1 MNKIKHSKYKNTGIL
16 WEILVRQI
24 TSDTV
29 SGNDSPAVD
38 IIKKYFSKTE
48 LIKEYKLYQTL
59 LNSKSLNESKAETLL
74 NTVLDLSTRLNRS
87 KLRNEKYN
95 LIKEIRKHYDLD
107 NFFKTK
113 INNYSQYAAI
123 YNLMEIKNQ
132 KEFIDP
138 TQIVE
143 NRVTLLEYI
152 THKEVNKDR
161 IEEQVTEEYMKMDKG
176 TRMLVYRT
184 LLEKFNKKYVT
195 LNIQQKNILKE
206 YINNIS
212 NTPRLKEFVNN
223 SFDTLSKE
231 LNQLIPSVTDK
242 TTQIK
247 LSELLNLLKPL
258 DKTQNVKDEHIV
270 SLLQYHQLINELK
283 ATK

>member
-29 SGNDSPAVD
+29 SGKDSPAVN

-48 LIKEYKLYQTL
+48 LLKEYKLYQTI

-74 NTVLDLSTRLNRS
+74 NTVLDLSARLNRS

-95 LIKEIRKHYDLD
+95 LIKEIRNYYDLD
-107 NFFKTK
+107 DFFKTK

-123 YNLMEIKNQ
+123 YNLIEIKNQ
-132 KEFIDP
+132 KEFVDP
-138 TQIVE
+138 SQVVE
-143 NRVTLLEYI
+143 NRVTLLEFI
-152 THKEVNKDR
+152 THKEVNKSK
-161 IEEQVTEEYMKMDKG
+161 IEEQVTEEYLSMDKG
-176 TRMLVYRT
+176 TRMLVYHT

-195 LNIQQKNILKE
+195 LNTQQKNILKE

-212 NTPRLKEFVNN
+212 NTPRLKEFVNDN
-223 SFDTLSKE
+223 FNTLSKE
-231 LNQLIPSVTDK
+231 LNKLIPTVTDK

-283 ATK
+283 TVK